1 MRCVVVFFFFAL
13 TYRRFVDSIVAGLT
27 CGSFGRCKSWYL
39 VFGCQCSY
47 RTGTGGWLWW
57 RRSRPLPNHN
67 LRLAM
72 WPTDT
77 DLVFA
82 PGTNRLMLTHQYPPV
97 CAIMQDAFENVRAY
111 LLFDHSFPDAI
122 SIPVAIRTC
131 LLSATMES
139 LNPRAVDIHGRLTK
153 DFEYMDRLSYLV
165 SVS

>member
-1 MRCVVVFFFFAL
+1 MAAL
-13 TYRRFVDSIVAGLT
+13 AGASPGTLSSVANVPT
-27 CGSFGRCKSWYL
+27 E
-39 VFGCQCSY
+39 QEQE
-47 RTGTGGWLWW
+47 GGHGGGAAGP
-57 RRSRPLPNHN
+57 SPNHN

-97 CAIMQDAFENVRAY
+97 RAIMQDAFENVRAY